1 MADKTANK
9 KPNFFVRIAR
19 AISRFFR
26 DTRGEMKKVVWPSR
40 KQVTNNFIVVAVFV
54 VACAVF
60 IFALDFVF
68 NSLFNLILQLGAA

>member
-9 KPNFFVRIAR
+9 KPNFFVRIGK

-54 VACAVF
+54 VACAIF

-68 NSLFNLILQLGAA
+68 NWLFNLILQLGAA